1 MMKNIL
7 PGTLVLL
14 FLTGICL
21 PSLFAQVR
29 PQLEERLQAQKT
41 AFFTE
46 RMQLTVKEAE
56 KFWPVY
62 NDYSSR
68 KEKISMESSTTLRY
82 FLRNAENLSEQET
95 QELLT
100 RYTAFQ
106 QQDHE
111 LFMEYDKKF
120 REILPPSKI
129 LKLYSSEL
137 QFRQHLLEQLR
148 DQRQERGGARFQ

>member
-1 MMKNIL
+1 MKKTLINNGLLLIL
-7 PGTLVLL
+7 TAVLTPG
-14 FLTGICL
+14 I
-21 PSLFAQVR
+21 FAQTR

-46 RMQLTVKEAE
+46 RMELTVKDAE

-68 KEKISMESSTTLRY
+68 KEKISLESSTTLRY
-82 FLRNAENLSEQET
+82 FHRNAANLSEQET
-95 QELLT
+95 KDLLDK
-100 RYTAFQ
+100 YTGYQ

-120 REILPPSKI
+120 REILSPSKI
-129 LKLYSSEL
+129 LKLYSAEL

-148 DQRQERGGARFQ
+148 DQRQERPGGRFQ